1 MAIVVDRV
9 VNAVVVAVTRVGVV
23 VIVVETKK
31 SYSFFK
37 LPFLV
42 GYLVQREHFHLK
54 LKCPINHLINT
65 VDFNFFWVQQIS
77 HAQFLL

>member
-1 MAIVVDRV
+1 MAIAVDRV
-9 VNAVVVAVTRVGVV
+9 VNAVVVAVTHVVVV

-42 GYLVQREHFHLK
+42 GLLVQRERFHQK
-54 LKCPINHLINT
+54 TKVP
-65 VDFNFFWVQQIS
+65 D
-77 HAQFLL
+77 